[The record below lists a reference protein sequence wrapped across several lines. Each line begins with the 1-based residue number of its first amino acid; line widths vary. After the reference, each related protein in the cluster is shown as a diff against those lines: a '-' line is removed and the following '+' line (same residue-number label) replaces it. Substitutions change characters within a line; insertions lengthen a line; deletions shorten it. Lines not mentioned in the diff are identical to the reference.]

1 MPQEHKGENAKYRA
15 TIKKYRKYFE
25 LTQGDLSSLLNI
37 EETRYNGIE
46 SGRRVLDIDTADEI
60 AAVYGLRYFE
70 MGQDGQSIPEIEHL
84 PKTTQNVILERKKSG
99 IKPKNTE
106 RNLGFYLDKLIKE
119 KKLNLPVTAKEVWM
133 ELPKETKENSTSTEI
148 TSMLT
153 KKPRNKM
160 IAKVGKRGKEHLF
173 QLKKVAEKE

>member
-1 MPQEHKGENAKYRA
+1 MSQERKGENEKYRA
-15 TIKKYRKYFE
+15 TIKRYRKHFE

-46 SGRRVLDIDTADEI
+46 SGRRILDIDTADEI

-70 MGQDGQSIPEIEHL
+70 MGQDTQAIPELEHL
-84 PKTTQNVILERKKSG
+84 PKATQDIVLERRESG
-99 IKPKNTE
+99 VKPKNTE

-119 KKLNLPVTAKEVWM
+119 KKLNLPITAKELWLQ
-133 ELPKETKENSTSTEI
+133 LPMETKENSTSTEI

-153 KKPRNKM
+153 KKPRNQT
-160 IAKVGKRGKEHLF
+160 IVKVGRKGKEHLF
-173 QLKKVAEKE
+173 QLKEFVID

>member
-15 TIKKYRKYFE
+15 TIKKYRKHFE
-25 LTQGDLSSLLNI
+25 LTQGDLSSLLDI
-37 EETRYNGIE
+37 EESRYNGIE

-70 MGQDGQSIPEIEHL
+70 MGQDIQSIPELKHL
-84 PKTTQNVILERKKSG
+84 PKATQNIVLERRKSG
-99 IKPKNTE
+99 VKPKNTE

-119 KKLNLPVTAKEVWM
+119 KKLNLPITAKELWM
-133 ELPKETKENSTSTEI
+133 QLPKETKENSTSTEI

-153 KKPRNKM
+153 KKPRNQ
-160 IAKVGKRGKEHLF
+160 IIVKVDKQGREYLF
-173 QLKKVAEKE
+173 QLKKFAEKE